1 MSGWLTNGLSLQT
14 PATFSD
20 TNAGSGQIPVD
31 TQGPSGVAP
40 QTVAYPTSAG
50 SQGAWTTYTAAGTS
64 QGTATALT
72 AFKNLITVAL
82 TASTKGVKLPTAVT
96 GLEILV
102 ANGATFGA
110 KVYPASGAQIG
121 AASTNAADSTVLAI
135 NKANRYLAV
144 SAVKWIV
151 LRGA

>member
-20 TNAGSGQIPVD
+20 ANAGSGQFPVD

-50 SQGAWTTYTAAGTS
+50 SQGAWATVTAAGTT
-64 QGTATALT
+64 QGSATPLT

-82 TASTKGVKLPTAVT
+82 TASTKGVQLPTAVT
-96 GLEILV
+96 GLEILIGN
-102 ANGATFGA
+102 AATFGV
-110 KVYPASGAQIG
+110 KIWPFSGDQIG
-121 AASTNAADSTVLAI
+121 AASTNAVGPVLAI
-135 NKANRYLAV
+135 NKATRFLAV
-144 SAVKWIV
+144 SASKWIA
-151 LRGA
+151 LTGA